1 MIRVLRQQ
9 IRERLQSLLERNPV
23 LTLLKQRL
31 QAGQDQGSA
40 LGRQQKPR
48 RVLGRTAAES
58 TPSSN
63 STAAQRPHPRVGAL
77 GKTAHEEQTPL
88 YGAINSVT

>member
-23 LTLLKQRL
+23 LTLHKQRL
-31 QAGQDQGSA
+31 QAGQDQRSA

-48 RVLGRTAAES
+48 RMLVARLNIGLSAAANLGVDA
-58 TPSSN
+58 TPSPAAPQN
-63 STAAQRPHPRVGAL
+63 TAGADGL
-77 GKTAHEEQTPL
+77 ESL
-88 YGAINSVT
+88 RRR